1 MTTGR
6 FAFTSKVP
14 LNEAMMIMLS
24 ACIAITMCYRP
35 HSESQQ
41 IEVGAK
47 TLVHRE
53 MAQGQ
58 PISNNST
65 HIASINASS
74 VNHLVHDPR
83 RASDSVSAL
92 LQDADIANSTV
103 SASQK
108 ASSKREEDGNSQS
121 PHWDVKVSGEVTFK
135 VVLPPAEVLTQVPP
149 EASEPAEGEAEATN
163 KFEDV
168 SVDVPS
174 LTDQAPRFQGY
185 VQFFK
190 WAMTPEERRK
200 TFDMMWN
207 AAIPKERAQFLQ
219 TLNKESQEFGA
230 DLFSA
235 DEIGSIQDK
244 QFVPKAGVSYP
255 EKWVKEYQAM
265 ETSEDNLSKADVVM
279 ILWKALE
286 HKVKDLMLMEMI
298 GGDAKMV
305 GEITDARAN
314 NQV

>member
-1 MTTGR
+1 
-6 FAFTSKVP
+6 
-14 LNEAMMIMLS
+14 
-24 ACIAITMCYRP
+24 
-35 HSESQQ
+35 
-41 IEVGAK
+41 
-47 TLVHRE
+47 
-53 MAQGQ
+53 
-58 PISNNST
+58 
-65 HIASINASS
+65 
-74 VNHLVHDPR
+74 
-83 RASDSVSAL
+83 
-92 LQDADIANSTV
+92 
-103 SASQK
+103 
-108 ASSKREEDGNSQS
+108 
-121 PHWDVKVSGEVTFK
+121 
-135 VVLPPAEVLTQVPP
+135 
-149 EASEPAEGEAEATN
+149 
-163 KFEDV
+163 
-168 SVDVPS
+168 
-174 LTDQAPRFQGY
+174 LTDHAPRFQGY